1 MRSLSCGVDLCCC
14 FLVALGLAG
23 AGWGSGACT
32 ISSATELVESIP
44 LKKTGRGGG
53 TPGAKQS
60 RKTKGKES
68 RRDEKREGSEVERG
82 EQGRGVALCLFTLK
96 ESE

>member
-1 MRSLSCGVDLCCC
+1 
-14 FLVALGLAG
+14 LVALGLAG
-23 AGWGSGACT
+23 AGWGTGACT

-44 LKKTGRGGG
+44 LKTGRGGG

-68 RRDEKREGSEVERG
+68 RRDEKREGSEEVKRG